1 MADQCEIPARSFK
14 KKRIETQI
22 HRRRAAPASGSME
35 SEWDASQEEP
45 PNRLKMM
52 PSPAQPRTEEH
63 LSEHLE

>member
-22 HRRRAAPASGSME
+22 HRRRVASASGSME
-35 SEWDASQEEP
+35 SEWDASRAEP

-52 PSPAQPRTEEH
+52 PSAEQPMTEEP
-63 LSEHLE
+63 LG